1 MINLII
7 NKVNI
12 KKLLF
17 MSIFCLTIFSTFNF
31 SVTSAQNSNPIGTE
45 NSSRNNTVDGGID
58 GIVPCGNSTSTA
70 NRCKIDDLF
79 TLGSR
84 FASYIIAV
92 IFPALFFFG
101 LYMTLWPLIKDPN
114 SSTNRTQAKQ
124 NGMKLL
130 IGTAF
135 VLGAYLIVQSL
146 LASLG
151 FDGSGVFKKTINTN
165 TTVSFLGLERAYAEG
180 DGSFVNPL
188 TTTSVQS
195 VLGGLVNMVTFIAV
209 IGIIYG
215 LIRGVMYLMLGQENP
230 ENIKKGKTWIIWT
243 LAIAAVVFGAQ
254 TLLSLISNT
263 ATGVFGPK

>member
-1 MINLII
+1 MVKFIKDILSLTIS
-7 NKVNI
+7 KVSI
-12 KKLLF
+12 KKF
-17 MSIFCLTIFSTFNF
+17 VFIGIFSLTIFSTFQL
-31 SVTSAQNSNPIGTE
+31 SLAQNAETVNGTIEGIVSCGNATGTE
-45 NSSRNNTVDGGID
+45 N
-58 GIVPCGNSTSTA
+58 
-70 NRCKIDDLF
+70 RCRIDDLF
-79 TLGSR
+79 SLGSR
-84 FASYIIAV
+84 FASYIISV

-114 SSTNRTQAKQ
+114 SSANRTQAKQ

-130 IGTAF
+130 MGTAF
-135 VLGAYLIVQSL
+135 VLGAYLIIQSI

-151 FDGSGVFKKTINTN
+151 FVDTGIFKKTVNTS
-165 TTVSFLGLERAYAEG
+165 TSTQTVSFMGIEKAYAEG

-188 TTTSVQS
+188 TTTSVQN

-209 IGIIYG
+209 LGIIYG

-230 ENIKKGKTWIIWT
+230 ENIKKGKTWIVWT